1 MNKIF
6 IKISKRAKKWIY
18 IITANFLVLLGVI
31 GIFVP
36 VLPTTIFLILA
47 ASLYM
52 RSSEYYYTWLINNR
66 ILGKYIK
73 DYVEHKGMPISSKIV
88 SISFLW
94 IGISFSVIFLIEIY
108 WVKLLLLVIAV
119 GVTTH
124 LITLK
129 TLKKEHSLEKNISIL
144 TKPAKSESL

>member
-1 MNKIF
+1 MNKLLNRL
-6 IKISKRAKKWIY
+6 SKRAKKWLY

-52 RSSEYYYTWLINNR
+52 RSSEIYYNWLINNK

-73 DYVEHKGMPISSKIV
+73 DYLEKKGMPISSKIV
-88 SISFLW
+88 SITFLW
-94 IGISFSVIFLIEIY
+94 VGISFSVIYLIETY
-108 WVKLLLLVIAV
+108 WVKLLLLAIAV

-124 LITLK
+124 LIMLK
-129 TLKKEHSLEKNISIL
+129 TLKKELSDKRNFSLSTN
-144 TKPAKSESL
+144 PAESESI

>member
-1 MNKIF
+1 MNKILNR
-6 IKISKRAKKWIY
+6 ISKRAKKWIY

-52 RSSEYYYTWLINNR
+52 RSSEYYYNWLMNNK

-88 SISFLW
+88 SITFLW
-94 IGISFSVIFLIEIY
+94 VGISFSVIFLIETY
-108 WVKLLLLVIAV
+108 WVKLLLLAIAV

-124 LITLK
+124 LIMLK
-129 TLKKEHSLEKNISIL
+129 TLKKEVSPQKNISLI
-144 TKPAKSESL
+144 TNTAESEII